1 MKHTDFYHLHKTL
14 DSLAEQELV
23 EALQCVGGKITF
35 SRPDDDEDDTA
46 PILAGYLRYH
56 DDCQDIRISS
66 VELDENGNPAIF
78 GASPDGYNRDTLV
91 EMLLPG
97 QLEYIIDEI
106 DAPGTTTDPERCRE
120 TLAKITDLLTLK

>member
-1 MKHTDFYHLHKTL
+1 MKHTDFYRLHKIL
-14 DSLAEQELV
+14 DTLAEQELI
-23 EALQCVGGKITF
+23 EALKHVGGKITF

-46 PILAGYLRYH
+46 PILAGYLLYH

-66 VELDENGNPAIF
+66 VELDKNGKLLIF
-78 GASPDGYNRDTLV
+78 GASPDGYNRDTAI

-106 DAPGTTTDPERCRE
+106 DVPGTTANLDRCRKALE
-120 TLAKITDLLTLK
+120 ELSRHLS